1 MRLIFSIVL
10 MVPLV
15 ASAELYKCTGPDGK
29 VNFTDRPCGPSEAS
43 KALQVDEVSKARQ
56 AEEKKRKDLRAWTNN
71 YQRERADK
79 YKQRSYS
86 AGLRVGMSQDEV
98 TSHPVW
104 GYPDDSNTTS
114 TQYGVREQWIYE
126 TDLENEYERTY
137 IYFENGVLTAIQ
149 D

>member
-1 MRLIFSIVL
+1 M
-10 MVPLV
+10 
-15 ASAELYKCTGPDGK
+15 K
-29 VNFTDRPCGPSEAS
+29 
-43 KALQVDEVSKARQ
+43 VDEVSKARQ

-126 TDLENEYERTY
+126 TDLENEFERTY